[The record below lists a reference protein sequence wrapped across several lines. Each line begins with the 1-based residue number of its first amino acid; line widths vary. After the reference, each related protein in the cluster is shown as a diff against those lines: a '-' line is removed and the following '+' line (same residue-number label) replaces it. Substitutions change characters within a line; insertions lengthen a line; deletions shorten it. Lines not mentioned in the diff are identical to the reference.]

1 MNSGSVH
8 YNRITVIIFLL
19 AFLSTMLGNYI
30 ITLTASILAAGL
42 LASNYK
48 NCYIN
53 HKEFFLW
60 KIYFWLIIIDLFRGL
75 YNAEIYFDYKNLT
88 TNFLDIIIP
97 LLLGFNL
104 ANRKYFAKFY
114 NKWLTK
120 GILFALCFVPFIPGY
135 QIGKSLTAVL
145 LISLF
150 FKYIPRKYKI
160 ISIAL
165 ILFSIVVSNGSRS
178 LMLRSFMFFVMIIFA
193 YLHILKRFKLLYM
206 SLFSLPIIMISLAI
220 FSNFNILEYM
230 GDDDKYSDVKIDD
243 TVYGG
248 DAKRNVNAD
257 TRSFLY
263 SESVLSAVHKN
274 SILFGVSMS
283 RGHESMAFYGD
294 GKDGT
299 RVGERNRDEVGML
312 NAFNWW
318 GVVGVL
324 IYSSCF
330 FYSIWLGLYK
340 TKNKF
345 TIYGAVLLLF
355 FWIYSWIEE
364 IQVARW
370 DYMIIF
376 LIVPFVTSKDFRS
389 MSNNDMITY
398 IKTRVIPHK
407 SLN

>member
-1 MNSGSVH
+1 MNSGTVH
-8 YNRITVIIFLL
+8 YNKLTVIIFLL
-19 AFLSTMLGNYI
+19 AFLSTMLGNYT
-30 ITLTASILAAGL
+30 ITLMAYLLAAGL

-53 HKEFFLW
+53 HKEFILW
-60 KIYFWLIIIDLFRGL
+60 KIYFFLIIVDLFRGL

-88 TNFLDIIIP
+88 TNFLDILIP

-104 ANRKYFAKFY
+104 ANKEYFASFY

-120 GILFALCFVPFIPGY
+120 GIIFALCFIPFIPGY
-135 QIGKSLTAVL
+135 QVGKTLTAIL
-145 LISLF
+145 LISVF
-150 FKYIPRKYKI
+150 FRYIPPRYKI

-165 ILFSIVVSNGSRS
+165 ILFGILLNDGSRS
-178 LMLRSFMFFVMIIFA
+178 LMLRSVIFFVMIIFT
-193 YLHILKRFKLLYM
+193 YIGILKKFKLLYL
-206 SLFSLPIIMISLAI
+206 SLFALPIILVSLAV

-230 GDDDKYSDVKIDD
+230 QDNDQYSDVQINDNAS
-243 TVYGG
+243 G
-248 DAKRNVNAD
+248 DNNKRSINTD

-263 SESVLSAVHKN
+263 SEGILSAIHKN
-274 SILFGVSMS
+274 SMLFGVSMS
-283 RGHESMAFYGD
+283 RGHESMSFYGD

-299 RVGERNRDEVGML
+299 RVGERNKDEVGVL
-312 NAFNWW
+312 NAFTWW
-318 GVVGVL
+318 GLVGVL

-330 FYSIWLGLYK
+330 FYSIWLGLYR

-364 IQVARW
+364 IQIARW

-376 LIVPFVTSKDFRS
+376 LLVPFVTSKDFRS
-389 MSNNDMITY
+389 MSNKDMITY
-398 IKTRVIPHK
+398 IRTKVIPHK
-407 SLN
+407 S